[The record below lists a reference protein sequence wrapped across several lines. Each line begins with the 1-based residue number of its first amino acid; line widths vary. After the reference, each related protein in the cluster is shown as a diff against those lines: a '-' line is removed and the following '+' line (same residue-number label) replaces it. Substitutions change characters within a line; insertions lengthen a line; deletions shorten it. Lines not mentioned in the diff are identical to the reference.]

1 MATVIRREVRKRG
14 FFGKVF
20 LGIFWIWNALMVY
33 GLVSGL
39 VNVGKSGMGTT
50 EAERAG
56 AAIGTAIGVGMI
68 LWVWVLGA
76 AILGLLVFFS
86 RGQKTV
92 IETTES

>member
-1 MATVIRREVRKRG
+1 MATMIRREVRKRG

>member
-1 MATVIRREVRKRG
+1 MATVVRREVRKRG

-20 LGIFWIWNALMVY
+20 LGIFWIWNALMAF
-33 GLVSGL
+33 GLISGL
-39 VNVGKSGMGTT
+39 VNVGNSGMGTT

-56 AAIGTAIGVGMI
+56 AAIGTALGVGMI

-86 RGQKTV
+86 RGQKTI

>member
-1 MATVIRREVRKRG
+1 MATVVRREVRKRG

-20 LGIFWIWNALMVY
+20 LGIFWIWNALMAF

-50 EAERAG
+50 DAERAG
-56 AAIGTAIGVGMI
+56 AAIGTALGVGMI

-76 AILGLLVFFS
+76 VIFGLLAFFS
-86 RGQKTV
+86 RGQKTI